1 MVTVTDNVITVT
13 VTANKRNFPMN
24 NTVRF
29 LQVVTDSKLSWF
41 TFSLGTN
48 FPIMRETKAYWI
60 INISGDV
67 EKKVMKSTFRLAGYK
82 DSPLFAVYEPQPLP
96 SGDNDTPPIV
106 TAPISVRRRGR
117 PVTGKALSPAEKQ
130 ARYRARQAAKTVT
143 VTFNR
148 SDIPALKTLLAQ
160 ADLSQLL
167 PRDELDRLAK
177 AVFDSALSQSL

>member
-1 MVTVTDNVITVT
+1 
-13 VTANKRNFPMN
+13 MN

-29 LQVVTDSKLSWF
+29 LQVVTDSNLSWF
-41 TFSLGTN
+41 SFSLGTN

-82 DSPLFAVYEPQPLP
+82 DSPLFAVYEPQLSP
-96 SGDNDTPPIV
+96 SGDN
-106 TAPISVRRRGR
+106 APIPVRRRGR

-130 ARYRARQAAKTVT
+130 ARYRARQAEKTVT

-148 SDIPALKTLLAQ
+148 AHMATLKTLLAN
-160 ADLSQLL
+160 APESLGLPVDQL
-167 PRDELDRLAK
+167 DSLAK
-177 AVFDSALSQSL
+177 CVFDAALK

>member
-1 MVTVTDNVITVT
+1 
-13 VTANKRNFPMN
+13 MN

-82 DSPLFAVYEPQPLP
+82 DSPLFAVYEPQPSP
-96 SGDNDTPPIV
+96 PGDNDTPPVV
-106 TAPISVRRRGR
+106 TEPTPVRRRGR
-117 PVTGKALSPAEKQ
+117 PVTGMALSPAEKQ
-130 ARYRARQAAKTVT
+130 ARYRARLAQNTVT
-143 VTFNR
+143 VTFKR
-148 SDIPALKTLLAQ
+148 SDMSALKLLLANPPADLALPEDVISSLAQ
-160 ADLSQLL
+160 A
-167 PRDELDRLAK
+167 
-177 AVFDSALSQSL
+177 VFDADLAQRARR

>member
-67 EKKVMKSTFRLAGYK
+67 EKKVMKSTFRLVGYK
-82 DSPLFAVYEPQPLP
+82 DSPLFAVYEPQPSSP
-96 SGDNDTPPIV
+96 GDNDTPPVV
-106 TAPISVRRRGR
+106 TEPIPVRRRGR

-130 ARYRARQAAKTVT
+130 ARYRARQAAKTVI

-167 PRDELDRLAK
+167 PRDELDRIAK

>member
-1 MVTVTDNVITVT
+1 
-13 VTANKRNFPMN
+13 MN

-29 LQVVTDSKLSWF
+29 LQVVTESNLSWF
-41 TFSLGTN
+41 SFSLGTN

-82 DSPLFAVYEPQPLP
+82 DSPLFAVYEPQPSP
-96 SGDNDTPPIV
+96 PGDNDPI
-106 TAPISVRRRGR
+106 PVRRRGR

-130 ARYRARQAAKTVT
+130 ARYRARQAEKTVT

-148 SDIPALKTLLAQ
+148 AHMATLKTLLAN
-160 ADLSQLL
+160 APESLGLPVDQL
-167 PRDELDRLAK
+167 DSLAK
-177 AVFDSALSQSL
+177 CVFDAALK

>member
-1 MVTVTDNVITVT
+1 MGRACSVYLECLNTTYRFNAGQIYSVDYETDTHWFKQHEICVSQIRKSDGALVDCDDEPFIG
-13 VTANKRNFPMN
+13 RNQTSF
-24 NTVRF
+24 V
-29 LQVVTDSKLSWF
+29 QVDS
-41 TFSLGTN
+41 
-48 FPIMRETKAYWI
+48 
-60 INISGDV
+60 D
-67 EKKVMKSTFRLAGYK
+67 MKDKHHTHTEELIPA
-82 DSPLFAVYEPQPLP
+82 
-96 SGDNDTPPIV
+96 
-106 TAPISVRRRGR
+106 RRGRGR

-130 ARYRARQAAKTVT
+130 ARYRARQAEKTVT

>member
-1 MVTVTDNVITVT
+1 
-13 VTANKRNFPMN
+13 MN
-24 NTVRF
+24 NTVRL
-29 LQVVTDSKLSWF
+29 LQVVTDSNLSWF
-41 TFSLGTN
+41 PYSLGTN

-60 INISGDV
+60 INISGDI

-82 DSPLFAVYEPQPLP
+82 DSPLFAVYEPQPSSL
-96 SGDNDTPPIV
+96 GDNDPI
-106 TAPISVRRRGR
+106 PVRRRGR

-130 ARYRARQAAKTVT
+130 ARYRARKAQETVT

-148 SDIPALKTLLAQ
+148 SDIPVLKTLLAQ

>member
-1 MVTVTDNVITVT
+1 
-13 VTANKRNFPMN
+13 MN

-29 LQVVTDSKLSWF
+29 LQVVTDSNLSWF
-41 TFSLGTN
+41 SFSLGTN

-82 DSPLFAVYEPQPLP
+82 DSPLFAVYEPQPSP
-96 SGDNDTPPIV
+96 SGDNDPI
-106 TAPISVRRRGR
+106 PVRRRGR

-130 ARYRARQAAKTVT
+130 ARYRARQAEKTVT

-148 SDIPALKTLLAQ
+148 AHIATLKTLLAN
-160 ADLSQLL
+160 APESLGLPVDQL
-167 PRDELDRLAK
+167 DSLAK
-177 AVFDSALSQSL
+177 CVFDAALK